1 MTDDPDSSSLGPS
14 PSEGAISSLDV
25 DLVRQGGDWVQ
36 FEPIDDLVRRVAIE
50 IASDPLLD
58 VGQSEACIALSTDE
72 HVRGLNRTYRG
83 KDKPTNVLSFP
94 AAEPI
99 EAHGPTPI
107 GDIVLALETVAREAV
122 EQGIAPRDHLTHLVV
137 HGLLHLLGF
146 DHETPSEAEEM
157 EGLETAILARLGVAD
172 PYSAPL
178 ADEIEA

>member
-25 DLVRQGGDWVQ
+25 DLVREGGDWAQ

-107 GDIVLALETVAREAV
+107 GDIVLALETVRAKRSNRASR
-122 EQGIAPRDHLTHLVV
+122 P
-137 HGLLHLLGF
+137 
-146 DHETPSEAEEM
+146 
-157 EGLETAILARLGVAD
+157 AITSLI
-172 PYSAPL
+172 S
-178 ADEIEA
+178 